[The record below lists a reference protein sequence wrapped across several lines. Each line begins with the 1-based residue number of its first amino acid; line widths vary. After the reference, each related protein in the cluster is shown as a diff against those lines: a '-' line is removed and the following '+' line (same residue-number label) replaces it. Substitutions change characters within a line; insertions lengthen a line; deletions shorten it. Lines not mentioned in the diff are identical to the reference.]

1 MHNTSK
7 ENKTLEKPS
16 CGGSIRQRPDG
27 RFEGRICINGKR
39 KSVYDKSYAE
49 CIKKIEQLFKEAER
63 MKMNSNTDSLFEYA
77 SKWVVEYKLDYIEPS
92 SYDRLDTMIRTQ
104 ISQSDLADYNFDKIT
119 ASQIKEFLINLIS
132 SEDQG
137 GKGYSYSSMKRVY
150 ELLKDMYSFAYHN
163 NEIDR
168 NPMENVRLPRR
179 SLCTKQVKET
189 FSLTPDEIIS
199 LKAACLEKN
208 EHNSLYKY
216 RYGLIF
222 MLMLNTGVRVGEM
235 LALEWGDIDFHKGY
249 IRINKAVQS
258 NVINRSGKGNKR
270 TYNVTAPKT
279 KNGKRLI
286 PLNDEILFLL
296 DAIKMDNCIRKI
308 ETDLV
313 CSSSTGGYATARN
326 LQRSLE
332 NIVKNSDIGK
342 HLWLHLLRH
351 TFGSELIRNGIDI
364 SVVSKLM
371 GHGNIYITY
380 TKYIHVLQEDMV
392 MAMNMT
398 SISR

>member
-7 ENKTLEKPS
+7 DYKTLEKPS

-27 RFEGRICINGKR
+27 RYEGRICINGKR
-39 KSVYDKSYAE
+39 KSVYGKSYAE
-49 CIKKIEQLFKEAER
+49 CVKKIEQLFEEAESK
-63 MKMNSNTDSLFEYA
+63 KMNPNTDSLFEYA
-77 SKWVVEYKLDYIEPS
+77 SKWVVDNKLDYIEPS
-92 SYDRLDTMIRTQ
+92 SYDRLETMIRTQ
-104 ISQSDLADYNFDKIT
+104 ISQSALADYNFDKVT
-119 ASQIKEFLINLIS
+119 TSQIKEFLINLIL

-137 GKGYSYSSMKRVY
+137 GKEYSYSSMKRVY

-168 NPMENVRLPRR
+168 NPMQNVRLPRR
-179 SLCTKQVKET
+179 SLCAKQVKET
-189 FSLTPDEIIS
+189 FALTPDEIAS
-199 LKAACLEKN
+199 MKEACLEKN
-208 EHNSLYKY
+208 ELNPLYKY

-222 MLMLNTGVRVGEM
+222 MFMLNTGLRVGEM
-235 LALEWGDIDFHKGY
+235 LALEWRDINFDKGY
-249 IRINKAVQS
+249 IRINRAIQS

-270 TYNVTAPKT
+270 TYNVTTPKT
-279 KNGKRLI
+279 NNGYRLI

-296 DAIKMDNCIRKI
+296 DEIKTDNCKRGIL
-308 ETDLV
+308 TDLV

-326 LQRSLE
+326 LQRSFDS
-332 NIVKNSDIGK
+332 VVDNSGIGK

-392 MAMNMT
+392 LAMNMT
-398 SISR
+398 SISG